1 MNGYFQLEV
10 KENGVYMNFIPPEDG
25 GTQFAVEDAIRYLD
39 FHNIL
44 GYNLVEIKRMMDK
57 KAAGKIFLTGAMVP
71 VSSEE
76 VFLEVSEDKM
86 SVTACFYPPFKGGN
100 LLDARGIESTLH
112 IHGVKFGIM
121 EEVIENFLA
130 NREYCTPVVIA
141 KGQEPTLGKDARI
154 EYHFDTELRAKPQ
167 LNEDGSVDFHKLNS
181 ISHVHKGDVLATLY
195 PEERGKEGYNVLGG
209 PIPPRDVKKQKLSF
223 GKNISY
229 AEDKL
234 SIVSDVDGHVSLVDD
249 KVFVSDTYEVPADVD
264 ASTGDIEYQGNIE
277 VRGCVRTGF
286 ALRCNGNIMVNGVVE
301 GATLI
306 ADGDIVLKCGIQGM
320 GRGILQAGGNIV
332 TKFIEN
338 ANAKAGGNITAEAI
352 LHSHVEA
359 QNSILVTG
367 RKGFI
372 TGGKVYALSTIEAKT
387 IGSTMGADTLI
398 SVGIDPEE
406 KERIQFLMTEKTRLQ
421 KEIIRLDPV
430 VKRFKKTISEGG
442 KISQEQLIQVKTIV
456 QQYQGFQQQYKNYDR
471 ELEKL
476 LEHEVIEKD
485 SKIVVKDRIYPGV
498 KLVISDCRYIVK
510 DEAQYCQ
517 FKRQGVDVKM
527 SGL

>member
-1 MNGYFQLEV
+1 MNGYFQLET
-10 KENGVYMNFIPPEDG
+10 KENGVYMNFIPPQDG
-25 GTQFAVEDAIRYLD
+25 GEQSAVEDVVRYLD
-39 FHNIL
+39 FHNVV
-44 GYNLVEIKRMMDK
+44 GYNLVEIKRMLDK
-57 KAAGKIFLTGAMVP
+57 RAAGQIFLTGAKVHA
-71 VSSEE
+71 SSEE

-86 SVTACFYPPFKGGN
+86 TVTARFYPPFKGSGM
-100 LLDARGIESTLH
+100 LDARGIESTLN
-112 IHGVKFGIM
+112 IHGIKFGVI
-121 EEVIENFLA
+121 EEVIEEFLE
-130 NREYCTPVVIA
+130 NREYCTPVIIA
-141 KGQEPTLGKDARI
+141 KGKEPTVGKDAWI
-154 EYHFDTELRAKPQ
+154 EYHFETDLRAKPQ

-181 ISHVHKGDVLATLY
+181 ISHVHKGDVLATLH
-195 PEERGKEGYNVLGG
+195 PEVRGKEGYNVLGN
-209 PIPPRDVKKQKLSF
+209 PIPPKDVKKQKLSF

-229 AEDKL
+229 TEDRL
-234 SIVSDVDGHVSLVDD
+234 SIVSDVDGHVSLVED
-249 KVFVSDTYEVPADVD
+249 KVFVSDTYEIPADVD

-338 ANAKAGGNITAEAI
+338 ANATAGGNITAEAI

-372 TGGKVYALSTIEAKT
+372 TGGKVYALSTVEAKT

-398 SVGIDPEE
+398 NVGIDPQER
-406 KERIQFLMTEKTRLQ
+406 ERIQVLMTEKGKVE
-421 KEIIRLDPV
+421 KEIVRLDPV
-430 VKRFKKTISEGG
+430 VKRFKKTISAGN
-442 KISQEQLIQVKTIV
+442 KVSPEQLGQIKAIIQKYQEL
-456 QQYQGFQQQYKNYDR
+456 QQLYKDYDK
-471 ELEKL
+471 ELEGL
-476 LEHEVIEKD
+476 LEHEELEKD

-510 DEAQYCQ
+510 DEEQYCQ
-517 FKRQGVDVKM
+517 FRRDGADVKR